1 MTKQKRDEDGRAN
14 DFSPKLLSVWREPP
28 SPMPRAMLATLLL
41 LLFGL
46 LAWAFL
52 GRLDIVARAEGT
64 LVPINR
70 VQIVQ
75 PFEGGRVADILV
87 KEGQQVVAGQT
98 LMQMDARIS
107 EVETEEMLRELS
119 VVNLQLRRV
128 RAELQ
133 GDTFAAEPLDD
144 PNLSRQVREQL
155 HANRRAYKDAV
166 MEQQAALDRTQAEL
180 TGAQEVWQKLKDILP
195 IFKRSEAAY
204 TELADNGAIA
214 ALDVLDRRR
223 ERLETERDLELQGG
237 HVVALEGQL
246 EEIQA
251 RLQRLD
257 SEYRQRLL
265 HERNELQGRKAKLES
280 ELEARAYRNR
290 LLSLVAPRGG
300 IVKNLATHT
309 KGYVVPSGTVLM
321 SITPTN
327 EPLQAEVFV
336 QNQDV
341 GFVRPGQVARL
352 KLAAFPFQRFG
363 TVDGVVEL
371 VSSDSNRNEQ
381 SNGASSNTQMQSAY
395 QAILTPAE
403 QHVQK
408 DGERLDLRPGM
419 AVVAE
424 IKLGERSV
432 MEYLLSPIRRTLD
445 YAGKER

>member
-1 MTKQKRDEDGRAN
+1 MKKNDNKNTH

-28 SPMPRAMLATLLL
+28 SPLPRAMLATLLL
-41 LLFGL
+41 LLLGL
-46 LAWAFL
+46 LLWAFF

-64 LVPINR
+64 LVPRNR

-87 KEGQQVVAGQT
+87 REGERVESGQE

-107 EVETEEMLRELS
+107 KVETGEMIREIA

-128 RAELQ
+128 QAELR
-133 GDTFAAEPLDD
+133 GEELLLESEDD
-144 PNLSRQVREQL
+144 PVLFDQVREQL
-155 HANRRAYKDAV
+155 MANREANRDAV
-166 MEQQAALDRTQAEL
+166 TEQRAAFNRTEAEL
-180 TGAQEVWQKLKDILP
+180 AGAGEVWEKLQDILP
-195 IFKRSEAAY
+195 IFRRSEAAY
-204 TELADNGAIA
+204 TELAENGAIA

-223 ERLETERDLELQGG
+223 ERIETERDLELQ
-237 HVVALEGQL
+237 HEHIVALEGQL
-246 EEIQA
+246 GEIRA
-251 RLQRLD
+251 RLERIG

-265 HERNELQGRKAKLES
+265 RERNELQDREAKLQA
-280 ELEARAYRNR
+280 ELEAREYRNQ
-290 LLSLVAPRGG
+290 LLALVAPRAGV
-300 IVKNLATHT
+300 IKNLATHT

-321 SITPTN
+321 TITPN
-327 EPLQAEVFV
+327 DEPLQAEVYI

-341 GFVRPGQVARL
+341 GFVKTGQVARL

-363 TVDGVVEL
+363 TVEGKVSL
-371 VSSDSNRNEQ
+371 VSPDSNRNEGDG
-381 SNGASSNTQMQSAY
+381 NASPNNQMQSAY
-395 QAILTPAE
+395 QAILTPVE
-403 QHVQK
+403 QHLEK
-408 DGERLDLRPGM
+408 DGERLELRPGM

>member
-1 MTKQKRDEDGRAN
+1 
-14 DFSPKLLSVWREPP
+14 
-28 SPMPRAMLATLLL
+28 MPRAMLATLLL

>member
-1 MTKQKRDEDGRAN
+1 MKQQNDAN
-14 DFSPKLLSVWREPP
+14 VQDFSPKLLSVWREPP
-28 SPMPRAMLATLLL
+28 SPMPRAMLATLLFL
-41 LLFGL
+41 LLGL
-46 LAWAFL
+46 LVWAFL

-70 VQIVQ
+70 VQVVQ

-87 KEGQQVVAGQT
+87 REGQRVLAGQP
-98 LMQMDARIS
+98 LMQMDTRIS
-107 EVETEEMLRELS
+107 EVETGEIAREL
-119 VVNLQLRRV
+119 VVVGLQLRRV
-128 RAELQ
+128 HAELQ
-133 GDTFAAEPLDD
+133 GKKFTADSADEPVI
-144 PNLSRQVREQL
+144 SRQIREQL
-155 HANRRAYKDAV
+155 IANREAYEAA
-166 MEQQAALDRTQAEL
+166 MTEQRAALTRTQAEL
-180 TGAQEVWQKLKDILP
+180 AGAREVWEKLQDILP

-223 ERLETERDLELQGG
+223 ERLETERDLELQQE
-237 HVVALEGQL
+237 HIVALKGES
-246 EEIQA
+246 EEIKA
-251 RLQRLD
+251 RLQRFD

-265 HERNELQGRKAKLES
+265 RERNELQDRKAKLES
-280 ELEARAYRNR
+280 ELEAREYRYD
-290 LLSLVAPRGG
+290 LLALVAPRGG

-321 SITPTN
+321 SITPTD
-327 EPLQAEVFV
+327 EPLQAEVYV

-352 KLAAFPFQRFG
+352 KLAAYPFQRFG
-363 TVDGVVEL
+363 TVDGIVEL
-371 VSSDSNRNEQ
+371 VSSDSNRNEE
-381 SNGASSNTQMQSAY
+381 SNGASFNSQMQSAY
-395 QAILTPAE
+395 QAILTPTE
-403 QHVQK
+403 QHVEK

-432 MEYLLSPIRRTLD
+432 LEYLLSPIRRTLD